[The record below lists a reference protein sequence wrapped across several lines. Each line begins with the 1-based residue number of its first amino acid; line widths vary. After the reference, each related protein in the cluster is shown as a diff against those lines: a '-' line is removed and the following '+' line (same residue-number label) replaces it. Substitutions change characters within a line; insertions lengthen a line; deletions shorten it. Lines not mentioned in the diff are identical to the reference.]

1 MATAP
6 SVTLSEIQ
14 RDTLTQ
20 VCDTFVP
27 SVDVPDDPTD
37 FFARPASALM
47 IPEAIE
53 QQLASG
59 AVAEEQLAGLR
70 QLLDALAAQ
79 GFNEAPQAARE
90 QMLHGFM
97 DADPGAL
104 AGLSAFK
111 GLTLMLF
118 YGLPD
123 AAGRNP
129 NWEAIGYPG
138 PRAQP
143 PSPEA
148 APKTISV
155 TRPDAADLTLTAEV
169 VVVGSGSGGGVI
181 AGQLATAGK
190 DVVVLEAGGYYNEA
204 DFNQL

>member
-6 SVTLSEIQ
+6 SAALSEIQ
-14 RDTLTQ
+14 RDTLKQ

-27 SVDVPDDPTD
+27 SVDVPDDPSG

-47 IPEAIE
+47 IPQAIE
-53 QQLASG
+53 QQFASG
-59 AVAEEQLAGLR
+59 AVPEEQLEGLR

-79 GFNEAPQAARE
+79 GFNEAPLAARE

-118 YGLPD
+118 YGVPD
-123 AAGRNP
+123 AQGRNP
-129 NWEAIGYPG
+129 NWDAIGYPG
-138 PRAQP
+138 PRAAP
-143 PSPEA
+143 PSPDE

-155 TRPDAADLTLTAEV
+155 TRPDAADLTLTAE
-169 VVVGSGSGGGVI
+169 
-181 AGQLATAGK
+181 
-190 DVVVLEAGGYYNEA
+190 
-204 DFNQL
+204 